1 MSPPRS
7 AASVGATLIAPLLV
21 SQLAA
26 PVCVGDLLEAQLVAR
41 EGGPAPGGDG
51 TTISSLNAPF
61 VNGLGEV
68 GFTGTLASDDRFVW
82 LGAGIVWL
90 NSDALPGS
98 VLTGSESTMGISNLG
113 GFIYSC
119 SDDGEDSVWTQH
131 GLLLRETEPIP
142 GETFV
147 WSSFNSRPRMTCD
160 GPAFWVTG
168 LSATSGGGTYGRGLM
183 RCLDP
188 ALPDSAEL
196 LIGTGDAIEKEDA
209 FYEIGTIGIGFAYDV
224 SGDAERLA
232 LILKMAGLPT
242 SADDFI
248 WLDGDLRERQ
258 GDPTSPGSGL
268 RWDQFRGVG
277 VNDAGRLIFF
287 GPAEPDDPK
296 IPDIEYLAL
305 DGEIVVREGDSI
317 GGVDLVDGFAIRW
330 AAIDDLDRIVHVW
343 EGSGFPPSAGAAFLT
358 SITPEGLE
366 HVAIVEIG
374 DELDFDGDGTA
385 DGTIVDFEVS
395 SVVGPAIGL
404 PDQPWVYLPVEIASA
419 DGAEYEAIVRFP
431 LPGADS
437 PADLNADGVVNGAD
451 LSILLGAWGGD
462 GIADLNG
469 DGVVNGADLSVM
481 LGDWSA

>member
-1 MSPPRS
+1 MPANRTAVLLTI
-7 AASVGATLIAPLLV
+7 AACGLVNPSVRADLV
-21 SQLAA
+21 
-26 PVCVGDLLEAQLVAR
+26 DAQLVAR

-51 TTISSLNAPF
+51 TTISGLNAPF

-68 GFTGTLASDDRFVW
+68 GFTGTLASGDRFVW
-82 LGAGIVWL
+82 LGDGIVWL

-98 VLTGSESTMGISNLG
+98 VLTGNESTMGISNLG

-119 SDDGEDSVWTQH
+119 SDDGEDSVWTQE

-142 GETFV
+142 GETFI

-160 GPAFWVTG
+160 GVAFWVTG
-168 LSATSGGGTYGRGLM
+168 LAATSGGGTYGRGLM

-188 ALPDSAEL
+188 ADPTSAEL
-196 LIGTGDAIEKEDA
+196 LIGTGDAVEDGDE

-224 SGDAERLA
+224 SGDAERMA

-242 SADDFI
+242 AADDFI

-268 RWDQFRGVG
+268 AWDQFRGVG

-317 GGVDLVDGFAIRW
+317 AGLELADGFAIRW
-330 AAIDDLDRIVHVW
+330 AAIDDADRIVHVW
-343 EGSGFPPSAGAAFLT
+343 EASGFPPPAGAAFLT
-358 SITPEGLE
+358 SITPDGLE

-374 DELDFDGDGTA
+374 DELDFDGDGAA

-395 SVVGPAIGL
+395 AVVGPAIGL
-404 PDQPWVYLPVEIASA
+404 PDQPWVYLPVEIDPG
-419 DGAEYEAIVRFP
+419 DGASFEAIVRLS
-431 LPGADS
+431 LPGEDS

-451 LSILLGAWGGD
+451 LSILLGDWGGA

-469 DGVVNGADLSVM
+469 DGTVDGADLST
-481 LGDWSA
+481 LLAEWSA

>member
-1 MSPPRS
+1 MSDRPAGFLAFAAIACFV
-7 AASVGATLIAPLLV
+7 AASNAHADLV
-21 SQLAA
+21 
-26 PVCVGDLLEAQLVAR
+26 EAELVAR
-41 EGGPAPGGDG
+41 IGGAAPGGDG
-51 TTISSLNAPF
+51 TTISNLNAPF

-82 LGAGIVWL
+82 LGDGIVWL

-98 VLTGSESTMGISNLG
+98 VLTGNESTMGISNLG

-119 SDDGEDSVWTQH
+119 NDDGEDSVWTQE

-142 GETFV
+142 GETLV

-160 GPAFWVTG
+160 GVAFWVTG

-188 ALPDSAEL
+188 ADPASAEL
-196 LIGTGDAIEKEDA
+196 LIGTGDAVEDGDE

-224 SGDAERLA
+224 SGDAEHIA

-242 SADDFI
+242 AADDFI

-258 GDPTSPGSGL
+258 GDPTAPGSGL
-268 RWDQFRGVG
+268 SWDQFRGVG

-296 IPDIEYLAL
+296 VADIEYLAI
-305 DGEIVVREGDSI
+305 DGEIVVKEGDSI
-317 GGVDLVDGFAIRW
+317 AGVDLVEGFAIRW
-330 AAIDDLDRIVHVW
+330 ASIDDLDRVVHVW

-358 SITPEGLE
+358 SITDEGLE
-366 HVAIVEIG
+366 HVAIAEIG
-374 DELDFDGDGTA
+374 DELDFDGNGVS

-395 SVVGPAIGL
+395 AVVGPAIGL
-404 PDQPWVYLPVEIASA
+404 PDQPWVYLPVEIAPA
-419 DGAEYEAIVRFP
+419 DGPEYEAIVRFA
-431 LPGADS
+431 LPGVDS

-451 LSILLGAWGGD
+451 LSILLGDWGGK

-469 DGVVNGADLSVM
+469 DGIVNGADLSIM

>member
-1 MSPPRS
+1 MPANR
-7 AASVGATLIAPLLV
+7 AAVLLTIAACGLVNPSVRADLV
-21 SQLAA
+21 
-26 PVCVGDLLEAQLVAR
+26 DAQLVAR

-51 TTISSLNAPF
+51 TTISGLNAPF

-68 GFTGTLASDDRFVW
+68 GFTGTLASGDRFVW
-82 LGAGIVWL
+82 LGDGIVWL

-98 VLTGSESTMGISNLG
+98 VLTGNESTMGISNLG

-119 SDDGEDSVWTQH
+119 SDDGEDSVWTQE

-142 GETFV
+142 GETFI

-160 GPAFWVTG
+160 GVAFWVTG
-168 LSATSGGGTYGRGLM
+168 LAAPSGGGTNRRG
-183 RCLDP
+183 
-188 ALPDSAEL
+188 
-196 LIGTGDAIEKEDA
+196 
-209 FYEIGTIGIGFAYDV
+209 
-224 SGDAERLA
+224 

-242 SADDFI
+242 AADDFI

-268 RWDQFRGVG
+268 SWDQFRGVG

-305 DGEIVVREGDSI
+305 DGEIVVREGDTI
-317 GGVDLVDGFAIRW
+317 AGLELADGFAIRW
-330 AAIDDLDRIVHVW
+330 AAIDDADRIVHVW
-343 EGSGFPPSAGAAFLT
+343 EASGFPPPAGAAFLT
-358 SITPEGLE
+358 SITPDGLE

-374 DELDFDGDGTA
+374 DELDFDGDGAA

-395 SVVGPAIGL
+395 AVVGPAIGL
-404 PDQPWVYLPVEIASA
+404 PDQPWVYLPVEIDPG
-419 DGAEYEAIVRFP
+419 DGASFEAIVRLS
-431 LPGADS
+431 LPGEDS

-451 LSILLGAWGGD
+451 LSILLGDWGGA

-469 DGVVNGADLSVM
+469 DGTVDGADLST
-481 LGDWSA
+481 LLADWSA